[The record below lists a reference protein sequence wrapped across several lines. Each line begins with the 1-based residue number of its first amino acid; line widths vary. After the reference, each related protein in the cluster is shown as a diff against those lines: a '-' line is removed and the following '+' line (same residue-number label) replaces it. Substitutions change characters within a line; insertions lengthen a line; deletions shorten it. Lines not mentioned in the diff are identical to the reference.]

1 MTPDTADTT
10 RKPEKPPEGALG
22 WLSWAL
28 LATGIT
34 AMVAYGATWNPHSP
48 PQLPAFEFTSQE
60 GKKVSRD
67 SLRGT
72 VWVGTFMFTNCTN
85 ACPAMAAELLK
96 IQKTIRNDSA
106 LNGKLRLVSFS
117 LDPGTDT
124 QGRLA
129 EYSSWEAFLEER
141 SPREDQLFLF
151 EEYAPRSFY
160 EPEYRGDAYLV
171 FGRETKGLPSEIVE
185 AHRERMVS
193 LPMKSDKVRS
203 LNLANTVAAA
213 AYQALRGAFK
223 GPSS

>member
-1 MTPDTADTT
+1 MTSIVLVH
-10 RKPEKPPEGALG
+10 PEIPGNTGAVGRTCVALDMELVLIHPLG
-22 WLSWAL
+22 FV
-28 LATGIT
+28 I
-34 AMVAYGATWNPHSP
+34 
-48 PQLPAFEFTSQE
+48 
-60 GKKVSRD
+60 
-67 SLRGT
+67 
-72 VWVGTFMFTNCTN
+72 
-85 ACPAMAAELLK
+85 
-96 IQKTIRNDSA
+96 
-106 LNGKLRLVSFS
+106 
-117 LDPGTDT
+117 TDT
-124 QGRLA
+124 RLKRSGLDYWQHIRLA
-129 EYSSWEAFLEER
+129 EFASWEAFLAER
-141 SPREDQLFLF
+141 APREDQLFLF